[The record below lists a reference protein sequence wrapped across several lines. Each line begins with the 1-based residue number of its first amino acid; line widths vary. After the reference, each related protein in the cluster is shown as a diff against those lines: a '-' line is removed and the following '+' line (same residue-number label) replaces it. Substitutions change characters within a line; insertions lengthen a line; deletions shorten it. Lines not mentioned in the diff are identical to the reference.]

1 MFIINIKLY
10 SSPVQI
16 NINNYTCT
24 GTRRL
29 TGECKSEKGRSFSH
43 NTLLIKLYVFDKS
56 SVTKKHL

>member
-16 NINNYTCT
+16 NINNYIHVHA

-43 NTLLIKLYVFDKS
+43 NTLLIKLYV
-56 SVTKKHL
+56 